1 MTHQQGGTIA
11 PLLPPLP
18 QHHLVMMPDVHGLMT
33 QHALDTLTENE
44 SGEKLGQQLP
54 QPAVTAQQPAD
65 LAATQ
70 NLMMSVMTVLK
81 PVEQICLT
89 LALKADYQNLI

>member
-1 MTHQQGGTIA
+1 MLA
-11 PLLPPLP
+11 PLLAPLQ
-18 QHHLVMMPDVHGLMT
+18 QHHLVMTADVHGLMT
-33 QHALDTLTENE
+33 QHALTVVTEDE
-44 SGEKLGQQLP
+44 SGEKLGRQLP

-81 PVEQICLT
+81 PVEQICLK